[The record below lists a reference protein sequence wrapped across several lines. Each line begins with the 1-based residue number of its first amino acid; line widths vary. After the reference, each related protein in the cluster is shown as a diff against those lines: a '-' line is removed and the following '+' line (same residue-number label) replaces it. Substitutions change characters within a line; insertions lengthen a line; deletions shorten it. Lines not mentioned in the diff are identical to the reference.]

1 MADRRLD
8 PNRRTRPLVRDGV
21 RVTPRPGP
29 VSPLGLVLAGL
40 FFLAALT
47 PSLLPRDPVMQ
58 GVLAGV
64 LAAIGHEIGMA
75 VMWLWRFMGLPR
87 PRLGGWG
94 LLVAGLAALASA
106 GYGLARAADWQNATR
121 RMMDLAPVDGVYP
134 LTIAATGFAV
144 ALGLFALAR
153 LFGLAARRVGA
164 ALARIVPPRVGVVIA
179 VALVG
184 WLFWALID
192 GVVLRRALALA
203 DASFAA
209 ADALMDPDIPAPTDP
224 AVTGSA
230 ESGVDWDEMGRWGR
244 SFIARAPTAAE
255 IAAFTGP
262 GAMDP
267 IRVYVGRRA
276 ADTPEDRARIALD
289 ELIRVGGFDRAALVV
304 SVPVGTGWMDPGAH
318 DTLDFMLGGDVATV
332 LVQYSYLTSVL
343 SLMVAPEAGV
353 EQARALFD
361 TIYDHWTTLPR
372 DARPRLY
379 VHGLSQGA
387 YNTQIAL
394 PLLDILADPIDGAMW
409 AGSPFLSP
417 LWQHV
422 RTNRRAD
429 SPDWRPRFGNGS
441 LVRVAN
447 QQGGLDQADAPWGP
461 MRLVF
466 LHYGTDAIVS
476 FTFESALRRPGW
488 MTPPRAFDV
497 APEFHWFPVVT
508 MFQLALDMA
517 ISLQVPGYGHFY
529 IAPDYIDAWAAVV
542 DPEGWSPDRA
552 AALKAIFATRPDP
565 F

>member
-1 MADRRLD
+1 MAVTRPD
-8 PNRRTRPLVRDGV
+8 PRTRRRPPLRDAPPV
-21 RVTPRPGP
+21 VPRPGP
-29 VSPLGLVLAGL
+29 VCAVGLVLAGL

-75 VMWLWRFMGLPR
+75 VTWLWRFMGLPR
-87 PRLGGWG
+87 TRLGGWAMAAAG
-94 LLVAGLAALASA
+94 VVALGSA
-106 GYGLARAADWQNATR
+106 GYGLMRAADWQNATR
-121 RMMDLAPVDGVYP
+121 RMMQLDPVDGIYP
-134 LTIAATGFAV
+134 LTIAATGLVV

-153 LFGLAARRVGA
+153 LFGLAARRVGR
-164 ALARIVPPRVGVVIA
+164 ALGRVVPPRVGLVIA

-209 ADALMDPDIPAPTDP
+209 ADALIDPDIPAPTDP
-224 AVTGSA
+224 GITGSA
-230 ESGVDWDEMGRWGR
+230 ESLVDWDEMGRWGR
-244 SFIARAPTAAE
+244 SFVARTPTAAE
-255 IAAFTGP
+255 IADFTGP

-276 ADTPEDRARIALD
+276 ADTPEARARTALD
-289 ELIRVGGFDRAALVV
+289 ELIRAGGFDRAALVV
-304 SVPVGTGWMDPGAH
+304 TVPVGTGWMDPGAH

-332 LVQYSYLTSVL
+332 SVQYSYLTSVL

-361 TIYDHWTTLPR
+361 AVYDHWTTLPR
-372 DARPRLY
+372 DGRPKLY

-387 YNTQIAL
+387 FNTQIAL

-422 RTNRRAD
+422 RDNRRPD

-441 LVRVAN
+441 LARVAN
-447 QQGGLDQADAPWGP
+447 QQGGLEQADAPWGP

-476 FTFESALRRPGW
+476 FTFASGLQRPAW
-488 MTPPRAFDV
+488 MDPPRAFDV
-497 APEFHWFPVVT
+497 APEFRWFPVVT

-552 AALKAIFATRPDP
+552 AELKAIFAVRPDP

>member
-1 MADRRLD
+1 MSARHPRSARHHAAA
-8 PNRRTRPLVRDGV
+8 PGGHGAPRAG
-21 RVTPRPGP
+21 RVA
-29 VSPLGLVLAGL
+29 PLGLGLAGL

-47 PSLLPRDPVMQ
+47 PSLVPRDPVMQ
-58 GVLAGV
+58 GALAGV
-64 LAAIGHEIGMA
+64 VAAVGHEIGVA
-75 VMWLWRFMGLPR
+75 LTWLWRFMGLPEARR
-87 PRLGGWG
+87 PKWTLAAAA
-94 LLVAGLAALASA
+94 LVALAAA
-106 GYGLARAADWQNATR
+106 GYGLARAADWQDATR
-121 RMMDLAPVDGVYP
+121 RMMDLAPVDATYGF
-134 LTIAATGFAV
+134 TIAATGIAV
-144 ALGLFALAR
+144 ALVLFGLAR
-153 LFGLAARRVGA
+153 LFGIAARRAGR
-164 ALARIVPPRVGVVIA
+164 ALSRVFPPRVGLVIG
-179 VALVG
+179 VGLVG
-184 WLFWALID
+184 WLFWAVID

-209 ADALMDPDIPAPTDP
+209 ADALMDPAIPEPADP
-224 AVTGSA
+224 DRTGGAASL
-230 ESGVDWDEMGRWGR
+230 VDWDEMGRWGR
-244 SFIARAPTAAE
+244 SFVARAPTAAE
-255 IAAFTGP
+255 IADFTGA

-267 IRVYVGRRA
+267 VRVYVGRRA
-276 ADTPEDRARIALD
+276 ADTPEARAALALD
-289 ELIRVGGFDRAALVV
+289 ELIRQGGFDRAALVV

-332 LVQYSYLTSVL
+332 SVQYSYLTSVL
-343 SLMVAPEAGV
+343 SLMVAPEAGI

-361 TIYDHWTTLPR
+361 AVYRHWTALPR
-372 DARPRLY
+372 EARPKLY

-387 YNTQIAL
+387 FNTQIAL

-422 RTNRRAD
+422 RDNRRPG
-429 SPDWRPRFGNGS
+429 SPEWRPRFGNGS

-447 QQGGLDQADAPWGP
+447 QQGGLERFDADWGP

-466 LHYGTDAIVS
+466 LHYGSDAIVS
-476 FTFESALRRPGW
+476 FTFDSALRRPDW

-497 APEFHWFPVVT
+497 APEFRWFPVVT

-542 DPEGWSPDRA
+542 EPDDWSPARA
-552 AALKAIFATRPDP
+552 ADLKAIFAARPAP

>member
-1 MADRRLD
+1 MAAQRPQQYRRAN
-8 PNRRTRPLVRDGV
+8 PQP
-21 RVTPRPGP
+21 TPRPGP
-29 VSPLGLVLAGL
+29 LAPVGLVLAGL
-40 FFLAALT
+40 FFMAALT

-58 GVLAGV
+58 GALAGV
-64 LAAIGHEIGMA
+64 LAAIGHEIGKA
-75 VMWLWRFMGLPR
+75 GTWLWRFMGLP
-87 PRLGGWG
+87 PLRLRGWALPG
-94 LLVAGLAALASA
+94 AAAVAVMAA
-106 GYGLARAADWQNATR
+106 GYGLLRAADWQNATR
-121 RMMDLAPVDGVYP
+121 RMMELDPVDGVYP

-144 ALGLFALAR
+144 ALLLFALAR
-153 LFGLAARRVGA
+153 LFGLAARRIGR
-164 ALARIVPPRVGVVIA
+164 ALARVVPPRVGLVIA
-179 VALVG
+179 VAVVG

-192 GVVLRRALALA
+192 GVVLRRALDLA

-209 ADALMDPDIPAPTDP
+209 ADALMDPDIPAPAAP
-224 AVTGSA
+224 GITGSA
-230 ESGVDWDEMGRWGR
+230 ASLVDWDEMGRWGR
-244 SFIARAPTAAE
+244 SFIARTPAAAE
-255 IAAFTGP
+255 IADFTGP
-262 GAMDP
+262 DAMDP
-267 IRVYVGRRA
+267 VRVYVGRRA

-304 SVPVGTGWMDPGAH
+304 TVPVGTGWMDPGAH
-318 DTLDFMLGGDVATV
+318 DTLDFILGGDVATV
-332 LVQYSYLTSVL
+332 SVQYSYLTSVL
-343 SLMVAPEAGV
+343 SLMVAPEAGI

-361 TIYDHWTTLPR
+361 AVYDHWTTLPR
-372 DARPRLY
+372 DARPKLY

-387 YNTQIAL
+387 FNTQIAL

-422 RTNRRAD
+422 RDNRRDD
-429 SPDWRPRFGNGS
+429 SPEWRPRFGNGS

-476 FTFESALRRPGW
+476 FTFSSGLQRPAW
-488 MTPPRAFDV
+488 MDPPRAFDV
-497 APEFHWFPVVT
+497 APEFRWFPVVT

-542 DPEGWSPDRA
+542 DPDGWSPDRA
-552 AALKAIFATRPDP
+552 AELKAIFADRPDP